1 MIRTIVVPV
10 DGSADADKAVTLA
23 ADLASKY
30 GARLLLFHVLLLG
43 HVPEQLRRLSGKRVE
58 APEAG
63 PGPMAAGGY
72 ASPELPREVRLDI
85 AEQLLDRARRLAE
98 YHGARRV
105 ESAWVEGP
113 VTQRILEHAEDE
125 DADMI
130 VMGSRGLSDLKSLMV
145 GSVSHKVA
153 HLFER
158 SVVIVR

>member
-10 DGSADADKAVTLA
+10 DGSAHAKKAVELA

-30 GARLLLFHVLLLG
+30 GARISLFHVLLLG
-43 HVPEQLRRLSGKRVE
+43 HIPDELRRLSGKPVE
-58 APEAG
+58 ETHN
-63 PGPMAAGGY
+63 PGPAAGGGCP
-72 ASPELPREVRLDI
+72 SPELPREVRVDI
-85 AEQLLDRARRLAE
+85 GEQLLDRARRRAE

-105 ESAWVEGP
+105 ETAWVEGP
-113 VTQRILEHAEDE
+113 VTQRILEHAEDIE
-125 DADMI
+125 ADMI

-153 HLFER
+153 HLFEG

>member
-10 DGSADADKAVTLA
+10 DGSEHADKAVELA

-30 GARLLLFHVLLLG
+30 EARISLFHVLLLG
-43 HVPEQLRRLSGKRVE
+43 HVPEALRRLSGKRVAGTGE
-58 APEAG
+58 PATPPGGAPG
-63 PGPMAAGGY
+63 AA
-72 ASPELPREVRLDI
+72 ELPREVRIDI
-85 AEQLLDRARRLAE
+85 AEQLLGRARRRAE

-105 ESAWVEGP
+105 DTAWVEGP

-125 DADMI
+125 EADMI
-130 VMGSRGLSDLKSLMV
+130 LMGSRGLSDLKSLMV

-158 SVVIVR
+158 SVVIVK